1 MNAEIQAV
9 NTVEAKNR
17 FNELVAETRKT
28 KQPIVV
34 QKRGEPVA
42 VILDYES
49 YQQTTAAKP
58 GKDSKRLL
66 ADLMNFHHAMK
77 KKYEKGTG
85 DSAEILR
92 QIRSERSER

>member
-1 MNAEIQAV
+1 METSPYEV

-17 FNELVAETRKT
+17 FNELVTETRKT
-28 KQPIVV
+28 KKPIVV

-49 YQQTTAAKP
+49 YQQNMASKP
-58 GKDSKRLL
+58 GKGSKTLL
-66 ADLMNFHHAMK
+66 ADLINFHRTMK
-77 KKYEKGTG
+77 KKYPKGTG

-92 QIRSERSER
+92 QIRRERSER

>member
-1 MNAEIQAV
+1 MGTEPYEV

-28 KQPIVV
+28 KKPIVV

-42 VILDYES
+42 IILDYES
-49 YQQTTAAKP
+49 YQQNTASKP
-58 GKDSKRLL
+58 NKASKTLL
-66 ADLMNFHHAMK
+66 ADLMNFHHTMK
-77 KKYEKGTG
+77 KKYPKGTG

-92 QIRSERSER
+92 QIRQERGGR

>member
-1 MNAEIQAV
+1 METAPYEV

-28 KQPIVV
+28 RKPIVV

-49 YQQTTAAKP
+49 YQQTIPSKP
-58 GKDSKRLL
+58 GKGSKTLL
-66 ADLMNFHHAMK
+66 TDLMNFHHTMK
-77 KKYEKGTG
+77 KKYAKGTG

-92 QIRSERSER
+92 QIRRERSER